1 MEYSFSWRKK
11 KNFLPRYITSLS
23 FSFSPKR
30 KWMERKSN
38 SVTRYRTRIS
48 DDSWFFNL
56 AFWYS
61 ISVWLFP
68 REIKKEEEGNFRS
81 TPLNVQ
87 MHRVPLFKFFNRES
101 NTFDRFQ
108 VAWKFATANK
118 FTSWGFWDWNGVQ
131 TVWFNRVKNDCSLW
145 HDTGRGIFWQF
156 LFLATLLF
164 EYKKKSSLNKWISS
178 LEITFLSFFHKRER
192 ERERNDTGFSLQKQ
206 FD

>member
-1 MEYSFSWRKK
+1 
-11 KNFLPRYITSLS
+11 
-23 FSFSPKR
+23 
-30 KWMERKSN
+30 
-38 SVTRYRTRIS
+38 
-48 DDSWFFNL
+48 
-56 AFWYS
+56 
-61 ISVWLFP
+61 
-68 REIKKEEEGNFRS
+68 
-81 TPLNVQ
+81 

-118 FTSWGFWDWNGVQ
+118 FTPWGFSGWRNGVQ

-145 HDTGRGIFWQF
+145 HDTGGGIFWQF

-192 ERERNDTGFSLQKQ
+192 ERKKWHWFFTPKTVWLNFDLVATRKFSRGANIFL
-206 FD
+206 